1 MNISIKEISEDNIN
15 IVKSMRVKPEQ
26 ETFIETVEECLEEA
40 NLYKEW
46 HPVAIYDYDNVVGFA
61 MYGCFGPNRHTWID
75 RILIDGRYQG
85 MGIGKA
91 AMTKLIDIV
100 LREYQVDTI
109 YLSLVKGNDIAKKL
123 YESIGFQDMNEI
135 DPNNGELMFKYKL

>member
-1 MNISIKEISEDNIN
+1 MNISIKEISKDNIN

-40 NLYKEW
+40 SLYKEW
-46 HPVAIYDYDNVVGFA
+46 HPVAIYYNGNIVGFA

-109 YLSLVKGNDIAKKL
+109 YLSLVKENNIAKKL
-123 YESIGFQDMNEI
+123 YKSIGFQDMNEI

>member
-1 MNISIKEISEDNIN
+1 MNISIKEISKDNIN

-40 NLYKEW
+40 SLYKEW
-46 HPVAIYDYDNVVGFA
+46 HPVAIYYNGNIVGFA

-109 YLSLVKGNDIAKKL
+109 YLSLVKGNNIAKKL

>member
-1 MNISIKEISEDNIN
+1 MNISIKEISKDNIN

-40 NLYKEW
+40 SLYKEW
-46 HPVAIYDYDNVVGFA
+46 HPVAIYYNGNIVGFA

-100 LREYQVDTI
+100 LREYQVNTI
-109 YLSLVKGNDIAKKL
+109 YLSLVKGNNIAKKL